1 MKKYYRNRIMFSA
14 ILSFLIVLVIAVAGI
29 LLLSYHRLERNSDSF
44 IASKLVPRE
53 EDGSRYIQD
62 TPPAMFGYNPG
73 RRNTSFH
80 DYKILFSPDGEMEIQ
95 ERPGGT
101 DSLDDSVLE
110 YVRNAFGKGI
120 ERGKTG
126 SYKFGIRVNEDGSG
140 MAVLV
145 DLYSQLHSLS
155 DFLKAAGLV
164 GIGIFLLLIIVLFPV
179 SGKMA
184 DIFVRNAEE
193 QRRFITEAGHDLK
206 TPVAIARANLDVL
219 ELREGQSKWSGN
231 VRAQVN
237 RMEHLVQD
245 LIMMARLDEGKNE
258 EIFGDVEL
266 SPLAEE
272 LWEEYQPSMKQKQ
285 IRGTAELEETTPVR
299 GAESLIRRM
308 FCLLMDNAVQYTPE
322 GGEVRLSVM
331 PGKKKT
337 RIVLANSVL
346 TLPAEKPEKLTE
358 RFVRGDSARTQKSG
372 GSGIGLAA
380 AKRIAEKHHGKL
392 IIDYPDEHTFR
403 VTVEL

>member
-14 ILSFLIVLVIAVAGI
+14 ILSFLIVLVIAAAGI
-29 LLLSYHRLERNSDSF
+29 LLLSYYRLERNTDSF
-44 IASKLVPRE
+44 IASRLVPRE
-53 EDGSRYIQD
+53 EGDSRFMQD
-62 TPPAMFGYNPG
+62 VPPAMFGYNPG
-73 RRNTSFH
+73 IRNTSFR
-80 DYKILFSPDGEMEIQ
+80 DYEIQFTPDGDMVMP
-95 ERPGGT
+95 ERHRGT
-101 DSLDDSVLE
+101 DNVDESVLE
-110 YVRNAFGKGI
+110 YIRNAVGKGA
-120 ERGKTG
+120 ESGKVG
-126 SYKFGIRVNEDGSG
+126 SCKFGIRFNEDGS
-140 MAVLV
+140 ASVALI
-145 DLYSQLHSLS
+145 DLYPQLHTMF
-155 DFLKAAGLV
+155 DILKAAGQV
-164 GIGIFLLLIIVLFPV
+164 GIGIFILLIIVLFPV

-193 QRRFITEAGHDLK
+193 QRRFITDAGHDLK

-231 VRAQVN
+231 VRAQVD

-245 LIMMARLDEGKNE
+245 LIMMARLDEEKNE

-285 IRGTAELEETTPVR
+285 IRGNLKLEETAPVH

-322 GGEVRLSVM
+322 GGEVWLSVT

-337 RIVLANSVL
+337 RIVLANTVL
-346 TLPAEKPEKLTE
+346 SLPTEKPEKLTE

-392 IIDYPDEHTFR
+392 IIDYHDEHTFR

>member
-29 LLLSYHRLERNSDSF
+29 LLLSYYRLERNTDSF
-44 IASKLVPRE
+44 IASRLVSRE
-53 EDGSRYIQD
+53 EGDSRFMQD
-62 TPPAMFGYNPG
+62 VPPAMFGYNPG
-73 RRNTSFH
+73 RRNTSFR
-80 DYKILFSPDGEMEIQ
+80 DYEIQFTPDGDMVMPEKH
-95 ERPGGT
+95 RGT
-101 DSLDDSVLE
+101 DNVDESVLE
-110 YVRNAFGKGI
+110 YIRNAVGKGA
-120 ERGKTG
+120 ESGKVG
-126 SYKFGIRVNEDGSG
+126 SCKFGIRFNEDGS
-140 MAVLV
+140 ASVALI
-145 DLYSQLHSLS
+145 DLYPQLHTMF
-155 DFLKAAGLV
+155 DILKAAGLV
-164 GIGIFLLLIIVLFPV
+164 GIGIFILLIIVLFPV

-193 QRRFITEAGHDLK
+193 QRRFITDAGHDLK

-231 VRAQVN
+231 VRAQVD

-266 SPLAEE
+266 NPLAEE

-322 GGEVRLSVM
+322 GGEVWLSVI

-337 RIVLANSVL
+337 RIVLANTVL
-346 TLPAEKPEKLTE
+346 SLPTEKPEKLTE